1 MSVPKLSKNRL
12 FFMIYRIN
20 NELSLMSK
28 VFKLGITK
36 DNNKQIEEVSSIEVL
51 ANKGVVGDRHFD
63 EYNDPYNQLTLI
75 EAENIDYYNTKYGL
89 DIPYKDFRRNVVT
102 KGIQLNDLIGKKIKI
117 GNVEVEGV
125 DLCRPCRHLTE
136 VLNQDNILKEFLRRG
151 GLRCQILTSS
161 QININDDIKVLD

>member
-1 MSVPKLSKNRL
+1 MG
-12 FFMIYRIN
+12 
-20 NELSLMSK
+20 K

-36 DNNKQIEEVSSIEVL
+36 NNNKQIEEVNSIEVL
-51 ANKGVVGDRHFD
+51 ANKGVIGDRHFD

-117 GNVEVEGV
+117 GNVEVEGI

-136 VLNQDNILKEFLRRG
+136 VLNQSNILKEFLRRG
-151 GLRCQILTSS
+151 GLRCQILNSS
-161 QININDDIKVLD
+161 TINVDDEIKVIS